1 MGRRKLIR
9 KKTAGFD
16 SFVLLMVGVV
26 GLVFAFVYA
35 VVNII
40 RSLLKIRRKAVADKK
55 ILDISNQ
62 IAIDQDLT
70 LARLLIE
77 KVDNLLTF
85 EEVLKWDEEA
95 SVVVERLLG
104 RKDDEVAYQL
114 ADKLQEIIDLSPAS
128 LLERKELL
136 AELGREK
143 KDLQML
149 KREINSNMNE
159 IRVDIRQKSARAP
172 YSLSGLLGMT
182 GLQRQQ
188 LPYKREQALAP
199 LENKK
204 DWLDSQIFNLDKKII
219 WVKKFADASDEA

>member
-1 MGRRKLIR
+1 MGRRKFIR
-9 KKTAGFD
+9 KKTAGSD
-16 SFVLLMVGVV
+16 SFILLIVGAIGIVCAV
-26 GLVFAFVYA
+26 AFA
-35 VVNII
+35 VVKI
-40 RSLLKIRRKAVADKK
+40 LLTLFRIGGKAVADNK
-55 ILDISNQ
+55 IQKISNQ
-62 IAIDQDLT
+62 IENDPDLS
-70 LARLLIE
+70 LAQRLIE
-77 KVDNLLTF
+77 KVDCLLNF
-85 EEVLKWDEEA
+85 AEVLQWDEEA
-95 SVVVERLLG
+95 SVIVRRLLG

-114 ADKLQEIIDLSPAS
+114 ADKLQEFIDLSPAS

-149 KREINSNMNE
+149 RREINSDMNE

-188 LPYKREQALAP
+188 LRYKREQTLAP
-199 LENKK
+199 LEDKK

-219 WVKKFADASDEA
+219 WVKKFADSSDES